1 MEKKQVNFEKEL
13 KRLQEIVSKMQSDDI
28 ELDESLKLY
37 EEGQKIIALLN
48 EELKNAEEKIE
59 NIVAINKK

>member
-1 MEKKQVNFEKEL
+1 MEKKAVDFEKEL
-13 KRLQEIVSKMQSDDI
+13 KRLQEIVSLMQSDTI
-28 ELDESLKLY
+28 SLDESLKLY

-48 EELKNAEEKIE
+48 KELTDAEEKIE

>member
-1 MEKKQVNFEKEL
+1 MEKKEINFEKEL
-13 KRLQEIVSKMQSDDI
+13 KRLQEIVSRMQSDDI

-37 EEGQKIIALLN
+37 EEGQKIIVLLN

>member
-1 MEKKQVNFEKEL
+1 MEKKTVDFEKEL
-13 KRLQEIVSKMQSDDI
+13 KRLQEIVSLMQSDTI
-28 ELDESLKLY
+28 SLDESLKLY

-48 EELKNAEEKIE
+48 KELTSAEEKIE

>member
-1 MEKKQVNFEKEL
+1 MEKKTVDFEKEL
-13 KRLQEIVSKMQSDDI
+13 KRLQEIVSLMQSDTI
-28 ELDESLKLY
+28 SLDESLKLY

-48 EELKNAEEKIE
+48 KELTDAEEKIE